1 MQATDLGQVR
11 WIALVPMLLGEGCSF
26 TPATVMIDGVA
37 VPRQQHRLEG
47 NPYAIRHYDAHPK
60 PDSVTTG
67 KVEGGRISG
76 VVCGSDIEYSI
87 DHTATDT
94 RLSGTIDNQ
103 HQSQLKVLSTKDVH
117 GVVGN
122 VGPKEVRLEFSREHI
137 EGYIGRCPYH
147 LELDK
152 ATPGND
158 TLVEYISGRG
168 QKMRIEIYG
177 VQSLWQMP
185 AADQAAVL
193 PMVLLCMTAKMFDN
207 LGRESIPPY
216 GFGGRL
222 GAVPSGT
229 IQLGGSVHNTDCGAR
244 EYK

>member
-1 MQATDLGQVR
+1 MQITKVGKFRRCVLLSMLGV
-11 WIALVPMLLGEGCSF
+11 AGCSF
-26 TPATVMIDGVA
+26 TPSTVMIDGVP
-37 VPRQQHRLEG
+37 VPRQQHRFEG

-60 PDSVTTG
+60 PESVTTG
-67 KVEGGRISG
+67 KVEGGRVSG

-87 DHTATDT
+87 DHTASEI

-103 HQSQLKVLSTKDVH
+103 YQSQLKVLLTKDVH
-117 GVVGN
+117 GIIGN

-137 EGYIGRCPYH
+137 EGYVGRCPYH
-147 LELDK
+147 LAIDN
-152 ATPGND
+152 ATSGKD
-158 TLVEYISGRG
+158 TVVEYISARG
-168 QKMRIEIYG
+168 QKMRIELYG
-177 VQSLWQMP
+177 MQSLWQMP

-193 PMVLLCMTAKMFDN
+193 PMVLLCMTTKMFEN
-207 LGRESIPPY
+207 LGRESIPAY

-229 IQLGGSVHNTDCGAR
+229 IQLGGSIHNTDCGAT

>member
-1 MQATDLGQVR
+1 
-11 WIALVPMLLGEGCSF
+11 
-26 TPATVMIDGVA
+26 MIDGVP
-37 VPRQQHRLEG
+37 VPRQQHRFEG

-60 PDSVTTG
+60 PESVTTG
-67 KVEGGRISG
+67 KVEGGRVSG

-87 DHTATDT
+87 DHTASEI

-103 HQSQLKVLSTKDVH
+103 YQSQLKVLLTKDVH
-117 GVVGN
+117 GIIGN

-137 EGYIGRCPYH
+137 EGYVGRCPYH
-147 LELDK
+147 LAIDN
-152 ATPGND
+152 ATSGKD
-158 TLVEYISGRG
+158 TVVEYISARG
-168 QKMRIEIYG
+168 QKMRIELYG
-177 VQSLWQMP
+177 MQSLWQMP

-193 PMVLLCMTAKMFDN
+193 PMVLLCMTTKMFEN
-207 LGRESIPPY
+207 LGRESIPAY

-229 IQLGGSVHNTDCGAR
+229 IQLGGSIHNTDCGAT